1 MATSNFHNVNASK
14 IFAVNDEWDYEFE
27 DVKSSLE
34 TTFLHHEDYT
44 SYTRKDEHELRSF
57 PSMTVSTLSKCIEIG
72 EDSVEVSITS
82 VIRSGYY
89 EGFNLD
95 WFTNIEVNCSEDDS
109 FADNVEVKKII
120 DSFVEYV
127 ESVYALYSEPLTVV
141 GRFSNGETIYEIA
154 K

>member
-14 IFAVNDEWDYEFE
+14 VFAVNDEYDYEFE

-34 TTFLHHEDYT
+34 IKFWNHEDYT
-44 SYTRKDEHELRSF
+44 SYVEKDRYELRSF
-57 PSMTVSTLSKCIEIG
+57 PSRTVSTLSKWIEIG

-95 WFTNIEVNCSEDDS
+95 WFTTINVNGSEDDS
-109 FADNVEVKKII
+109 FADNEEVKKII
-120 DSFVEYV
+120 DSFVEYI
-127 ESVYALYSEPLTVV
+127 ENIYAIYSEPLNVV
-141 GRFSNGETIYEIA
+141 GRFSNGETIYEKA

>member
-14 IFAVNDEWDYEFE
+14 VFAVNDEYDYEFE
-27 DVKSSLE
+27 YVKSSLE
-34 TTFLHHEDYT
+34 ITFWSHEDYT
-44 SYTRKDEHELRSF
+44 SYIEKDRYELRSF
-57 PSMTVSTLSKCIEIG
+57 PSRTVSTLSKWIEIG

-95 WFTNIEVNCSEDDS
+95 WFTTINVNGSEDDS
-109 FADNVEVKKII
+109 FADNEEVKKII
-120 DSFVEYV
+120 DSFVEYI
-127 ESVYALYSEPLTVV
+127 ENIYAIYSEPLNVV
-141 GRFSNGETIYEIA
+141 GRFSNGETIYEKA